1 MKRKK
6 KNMRKNNRGIQHP
19 LFGTSIINWIKLVTN
34 NGGVDPSFFPRAMFV
49 TISALLTMPARFL
62 FKIVYGPR
70 IADTKIKYPPVFIIG
85 HWRSGTTFLHELLS
99 HDPQFCYVSMWHT
112 LLPNSFLVMEPT
124 KKFMAQFLPTTR
136 PMDNIEVAVDG
147 PYEEEAGLAVLG
159 QWSFFHCFHFPR
171 YAKRQYSQSIHFE
184 ELTDE
189 DVVQWKKNYF
199 DLMKAVTYSNHGKRL
214 VLKNP
219 PNTARIT
226 TLMELFPDA
235 RFIHIYR
242 NPYKVYLSTK
252 RMRTKVLD
260 KLALQHTTDE
270 QIENH
275 VIDNYIR
282 LMKSYFKQKDQIP
295 DGHLIEIRYEDLV
308 ADPMGQ
314 IREVYARLGLP
325 SLEVAKP
332 KMQCYLD
339 EKAGYKKNVYEIDD
353 AIIRRVKK
361 HWDFTIKRWGYEPP
375 K

>member
-1 MKRKK
+1 
-6 KNMRKNNRGIQHP
+6 
-19 LFGTSIINWIKLVTN
+19 
-34 NGGVDPSFFPRAMFV
+34 
-49 TISALLTMPARFL
+49 
-62 FKIVYGPR
+62 
-70 IADTKIKYPPVFIIG
+70 
-85 HWRSGTTFLHELLS
+85 
-99 HDPQFCYVSMWHT
+99 
-112 LLPNSFLVMEPT
+112 
-124 KKFMAQFLPTTR
+124 
-136 PMDNIEVAVDG
+136 
-147 PYEEEAGLAVLG
+147 
-159 QWSFFHCFHFPR
+159 
-171 YAKRQYSQSIHFE
+171 
-184 ELTDE
+184 
-189 DVVQWKKNYF
+189 
-199 DLMKAVTYSNHGKRL
+199 MKAVTYSNHGKRL

-314 IREVYARLGLP
+314 IREVYARAWSTRFRSG
-325 SLEVAKP
+325 
-332 KMQCYLD
+332 
-339 EKAGYKKNVYEIDD
+339 
-353 AIIRRVKK
+353 
-361 HWDFTIKRWGYEPP
+361 
-375 K
+375 